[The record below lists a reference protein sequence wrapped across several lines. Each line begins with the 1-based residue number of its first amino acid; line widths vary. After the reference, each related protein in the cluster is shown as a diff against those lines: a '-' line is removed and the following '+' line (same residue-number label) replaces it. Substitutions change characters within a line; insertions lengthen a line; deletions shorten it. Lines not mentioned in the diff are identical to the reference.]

1 VKSDAIMMKLIRIAV
16 AAGGVATA
24 PLALAADFD
33 GSKPLI
39 CATHSAMEC
48 TPGLPCYHGAPAD
61 MGAPAFMRIDFAKKV
76 VVGPE
81 RTTPIVAMEKSDEQ
95 LLLQGTELGF
105 AWAIALDRASGRMV
119 ATAADRD
126 GAFVLHGACTPL

>member
-1 VKSDAIMMKLIRIAV
+1 MMKLIRV
-16 AAGGVATA
+16 TLTAAAITMA
-24 PLALAADFD
+24 SLASAADFD
-33 GSKPLI
+33 GSKTLI

-48 TPGLPCYHGAPAD
+48 SPGLPCYHGAPLV
-61 MGAPAFMRIDFAKKV
+61 MGAPAFLRIDFAGKV

-81 RTTPIVAMEKSDEQ
+81 RTSPIVTMEKSEEQ

-105 AWAIALDRASGRMV
+105 AWAIALDQASGQIV

-126 GAFVLHGACTPL
+126 GAFVMHGACTPL